1 MALRSTAQARKGE
14 AMSRF
19 SIRTRLIVLAAIGLV
34 IFLGTSFF
42 LTQTLVRN
50 TRSLTAQTE
59 FVEVLETTYRASKEF
74 DEMKYWLADLA
85 VSLLMNSEQRAETAR
100 RKLDDQLDRL
110 GAVDPAA
117 AAAIR
122 TDADQV
128 LHQSMVAVEAY
139 SNDQRVLGNSLMAP
153 ARAHIQ
159 DADKELT
166 ALVTRLREESRTVRD
181 AALAQT
187 ERTLNLALAVVAL
200 AVAAGLVLT
209 TFLMRSI
216 SLPLGKLVTAMDGI
230 TAGDLHVDIPP
241 AGKDE
246 IGAMS
251 RTLALFRDSLIER
264 NRLSEERD
272 VQRRMIETA
281 VETITD
287 GFVLWDSDDQL
298 VLCNSKFRE
307 FYAGLQNHLRPGVSF
322 EEIVGAALDLGLHDL
337 GGVSREAWLARR
349 YKMHSKPSGSHTH
362 HHNDNRWIRV
372 TERRTPDGG
381 MVAVYTDIS
390 ELKEHEQELRQ
401 AKEKAERA
409 LQDLKQAQ
417 NNLVQ
422 AEKLALLGQ
431 LVAGIAHEI
440 KNPLNFINNFSELSV
455 ELLDELKDA
464 LTEALPHLDEKVRD
478 DVDDLIATLTVNLDK
493 IHQHGD
499 RADSIVKSML
509 AHSREGAGERRLADI
524 NDLVEESL
532 NLAYHGARA
541 QDQGFNI
548 SLERTFDPSAGA
560 AEVVPQDL
568 SRVLLN
574 LFSNGFYAT
583 QKRKRD
589 NDDPAFQPTLNVA
602 TRRVDGAVEIRVRD
616 NGTGIPKDV
625 VDKIFTPFFTTKPA
639 GEGTGLGL
647 SLSYDIV
654 VHQHNGTFDV
664 DTREGEYTEFI
675 VSLPCAAGDLMQGA
689 SI

>member
-1 MALRSTAQARKGE
+1 
-14 AMSRF
+14 MSRF
-19 SIRTRLIVLAAIGLV
+19 SIRTRLIILAGIGLV
-34 IFLGTSFF
+34 VFLGTSLF
-42 LTQTLVRN
+42 LTRTLVHN
-50 TRSLTAQTE
+50 AGSLTAQTE

-100 RKLDDQLDRL
+100 RRLDEQLDRL
-110 GAVDPAA
+110 GAVDPVA

-122 TDADQV
+122 TDADRV
-128 LHQSMVAVEAY
+128 LRQSMLAVEAY
-139 SNDQRVLGNSLMAP
+139 SEDQRVLGNSLMAP
-153 ARAHIQ
+153 ARAHIR
-159 DADKELT
+159 DADEELT
-166 ALVTRLREESRTVRD
+166 ALVTRLREESRAVRD
-181 AALAQT
+181 SALART
-187 ERTLNLALAVVAL
+187 EETLHLALVVVAL
-200 AVAAGLVLT
+200 AVAAGFVLT
-209 TFLMRSI
+209 TLLMRSI
-216 SLPLGKLVTAMDGI
+216 SLPLGRLVTAMDGI
-230 TAGDLHVDIPP
+230 VAGDLHVDIPV

-287 GFVLWDSDDQL
+287 GFVLWDSDDRL
-298 VLCNSKFRE
+298 ALCNSKFQE
-307 FYAGLQNHLRPGVSF
+307 FYAELGERVSPGVPF
-322 EEIVGAALDLGLHDL
+322 ERIVLAALDVGLHDL
-337 GGVSREAWLARR
+337 GDLSREDWLERR
-349 YKMHSKPSGSHTH
+349 LALHRNPAGSHIH
-362 HHNDNRWIRV
+362 HHMDTRWIRV
-372 TERRTPDGG
+372 SERRTPDGG
-381 MVAVYTDIS
+381 TVAVYTDIT
-390 ELKEHEQELRQ
+390 ELKQHEQNLRLAKDEAVQ
-401 AKEKAERA
+401 A
-409 LQDLKQAQ
+409 LTDLKQAQ

-455 ELLDELKDA
+455 ELLDELKDSLA
-464 LTEALPHLDEKVRD
+464 EVLPELDANVRD
-478 DVDDLIATLTVNLDK
+478 DIEDLFSTLTGNLNK
-493 IHQHGD
+493 IGFHGG

-509 AHSREGAGERRLADI
+509 THSREGPGERRAADI
-524 NDLVEESL
+524 NALIEESL

-541 QDQGFNI
+541 QDQDFNI
-548 SLERTFDPSAGA
+548 TLERDF
-560 AEVVPQDL
+560 AEGLDDLEVIPQDL
-568 SRVLLN
+568 SRVFLN

-583 QKRKRD
+583 QKRKCE
-589 NDDPAFQPTLNVA
+589 NGDPTYQPTLKA
-602 TRRVDGAVEIRVRD
+602 TTRRLDGAVEIRVRD
-616 NGTGIPKDV
+616 NGTGIPSAV
-625 VDKIFTPFFTTKPA
+625 VEKIFTPFFTTKPT

-675 VSLPCAAGDLMQGA
+675 IALPRGGSLMQGA